1 MSPTRSASR
10 CSFAMH
16 PTSIAPRR
24 VWTDGQGA
32 RVRGRGGSTTP
43 PTKTER
49 TLPRVQEGGLE
60 AECSPKQV
68 ILGECRCP
76 HVDWNA
82 YGALLAEALR
92 AVEKL
97 VPAVALDRDTPM

>member
-1 MSPTRSASR
+1 M
-10 CSFAMH
+10 
-16 PTSIAPRR
+16 
-24 VWTDGQGA
+24 
-32 RVRGRGGSTTP
+32 
-43 PTKTER
+43 
-49 TLPRVQEGGLE
+49 PRVQEGGLE

-68 ILGECRCP
+68 TLGECRCL

-97 VPAVALDRDTPM
+97 VPAVALGVVVIASQTESWLRKPRCAPEDVCFALLHLNRPHEDRCA